1 MLLGKIRVRVNGVWW
16 ECTYFSNVRFPSS
29 PRALL
34 IVLTSG
40 LGVRAGVVGAAGA
53 AAVAV
58 GAGSAAGVFLATAGS
73 SAGFLASDDVD
84 SVAGAEIRALI

>member
-1 MLLGKIRVRVNGVWW
+1 MGVIFAN
-16 ECTYFSNVRFPSS
+16 CTYFSNVRFPSS

-40 LGVRAGVVGAAGA
+40 LGVGAGVVGVVGAAA
-53 AAVAV
+53 AV
-58 GAGSAAGVFLATAGS
+58 GAGSAAGIFLATVGS

>member
-1 MLLGKIRVRVNGVWW
+1 MIFAN
-16 ECTYFSNVRFPSS
+16 CTYFSNVRFPSS

-40 LGVRAGVVGAAGA
+40 LGVGAGVVGAVGA
-53 AAVAV
+53 AAAV
-58 GAGSAAGVFLATAGS
+58 GAGSAAGIFLATAGS

>member
-1 MLLGKIRVRVNGVWW
+1 MIFAN
-16 ECTYFSNVRFPSS
+16 CTYFSNVRFPSS

-40 LGVRAGVVGAAGA
+40 LGFGAGVVGAVGAVGA
-53 AAVAV
+53 AAAV
-58 GAGSAAGVFLATAGS
+58 GAGSAAGIFLATAGS

>member
-1 MLLGKIRVRVNGVWW
+1 MIFANS
-16 ECTYFSNVRFPSS
+16 TYFSNVRFPSS

-40 LGVRAGVVGAAGA
+40 LGFGAGVVGAVGA
-53 AAVAV
+53 AAVV
-58 GAGSAAGVFLATAGS
+58 GAGSAAGIFLATAGS
-73 SAGFLASDDVD
+73 SVGFLASDDVD

>member
-1 MLLGKIRVRVNGVWW
+1 MIFAN
-16 ECTYFSNVRFPSS
+16 CTYFSNVRFPSS

-40 LGVRAGVVGAAGA
+40 LGVGAGTVGAVGA
-53 AAVAV
+53 AAVVVA
-58 GAGSAAGVFLATAGS
+58 AGSAAGVFLATAGS

>member
-1 MLLGKIRVRVNGVWW
+1 MGVIFAN
-16 ECTYFSNVRFPSS
+16 CTYFSNVHFPSS

-40 LGVRAGVVGAAGA
+40 LGVGAGVVGAVGA
-53 AAVAV
+53 AAAV
-58 GAGSAAGVFLATAGS
+58 GAGSAAGIFLATAGS